1 MTTLRMKASAFNA
14 GSRALMSYRTAAVA
28 LVGIGLAAI
37 GAARATAQTVE
48 DFYRGKTVNVIV
60 GYAPGGGYDLYAR
73 LLARHMGKHIPG
85 NPSLVV
91 QNMPGA
97 GSMKAGLYLYEVAPK
112 DGTYFG
118 TTARAVPL
126 APLLQ
131 NAKFDGSAFSWIG
144 SISDDVGLC
153 LTWNRSN
160 AKTFNDLLTR
170 EVIMAGEGAT
180 SDLDMFAYAVN
191 NIFGAKMKIITG
203 FHGTSEITVA
213 MERGEVD
220 GMCGMSLSTIR
231 SRYPDWIA
239 KAQVNFLLQIGLK
252 KDPGLPQAPLMT
264 DLAKDHDQLQ
274 TIKLVVAGQAIARPF
289 FGPPGMPADR
299 KAALR
304 AAFDKTM
311 TDPEFVAEAKKQAL
325 DINPMTGAEVDALLT
340 DIYSS
345 PKSVVERAA
354 RAIVK

>member
-1 MTTLRMKASAFNA
+1 MNALKVNASEFGAGAKALRSC
-14 GSRALMSYRTAAVA
+14 RTAAAA
-28 LVGIGLAAI
+28 LFGLGIAAVS
-37 GAARATAQTVE
+37 AASATAQTAE
-48 DFYRGKTVNVIV
+48 EFYRGKTVNVIV

-73 LLARHMGKHIPG
+73 LLARHMSKHIPG

-97 GSMKAGLYLYEVAPK
+97 GSMKAALYLNEVAPK

-144 SISDDVGLC
+144 SISDDVGVC
-153 LTWNRSN
+153 LTSSRSK
-160 AKTFNDLLTR
+160 AKTFNDLLTG
-170 EVIMAGEGAT
+170 EVMMAGEGAT
-180 SDLDMFAYAVN
+180 SDLDMFAHAVN

-203 FHGTSEITVA
+203 FHGTSEITLA
-213 MERGEVD
+213 MDRGEVD

-239 KAQVNFLLQIGLK
+239 KKQVNFLLQIGLK
-252 KDPGLPQAPLMT
+252 KDPALPQAPLMV
-264 DLAKDHDQLQ
+264 DLAKDHDQQQ

-311 TDPEFVAEAKKQAL
+311 TDPEFVAEAKKQAM
-325 DINPMTGAEVDALLT
+325 DINPMSGAEVDALLK

-345 PKSVVERAA
+345 PKSVVEKAA